1 MINNAE
7 LPIRVVCATRQPRNK
22 FLTQTLLGNS
32 VSNYIQV
39 SKAEVRLY
47 AENSSGLSKVY
58 NQAIEE
64 SISKPAILVFVHDDV
79 LLCDFFWG
87 DRIRDGLSKFDIIG
101 IAGNTRRLGNQPS
114 WAYFDKSLTWDDPAN
129 LSGAFASP
137 CDQLPL
143 SRSLKLLGP
152 PGQECK
158 ILDGVLLAV
167 NSETLNQS
175 HLRFDENFDFHFYDV
190 DFCRQAESKNLKM
203 GTIPLSIGH
212 ESAGNFNSDS
222 WKKAYST
229 YCSKWGE

>member
-47 AENSSGLSKVY
+47 AENSSGLSTVY

-87 DRIRDGLSKFDIIG
+87 DRIRDGLNKFDIVG
-101 IAGNTRRLGNQPS
+101 LAGNIRRVGNQPS
-114 WAYFDKSLTWDDPAN
+114 WAFIDKSLTRDDSAN
-129 LSGAFASP
+129 LSGAVAAP
-137 CDQLPL
+137 VKNLPL
-143 SRSLKLLGP
+143 NGNVILFGP

-167 NSETLNQS
+167 NSETLNKS
-175 HLRFDENFDFHFYDV
+175 NLRFDENFDFHFYDV
-190 DFCRQAESKNLKM
+190 DFCRQAELKNLKM
-203 GTIPLSIGH
+203 GTIPLSVCH